1 MLAMET
7 LLDTLRCGWV
17 STLVADNE
25 EEEKNKDDK
34 TWHQHV
40 FAALKKWSEKA
51 NDGEKLV
58 RHILVKVMAAP
69 EDSSSFGFLRSI
81 GDFLVR
87 HRSVVIAFMAQRI
100 DSQGQRR
107 KDDDLFDRLRPELIL
122 KVMPD
127 EMFCDD
133 TEKII
138 WNLIYDR
145 ATCDVEF
152 DPVRRL
158 AAELLGRFPSCSSKM
173 STLISRDLSDGIRAV
188 RVQLYAFCNA
198 CIIGEKRMM
207 VKRDVVVS
215 MYVVMCDVINTHSH
229 THTHTHT
236 RYDSVLE
243 ILKLALCKHDDEYRK
258 LQRGCIDTLACCV
271 RIHFLYHTNEKH
283 ERTMKIEEI
292 SEVEEEDDDDNEIS
306 LLNHSLQLLLKSD
319 EYNTPFRICVANAI
333 LTIQKMLLDSSK
345 KKELERLAR
354 SCVVDIPRD
363 IAEQNAS
370 LFGAL
375 LRLNFFA
382 CYHSKSAARMNATRL
397 LIVSTISIQASSAP
411 QVRLEGLKLLGVL
424 LSSLESMP
432 SDLPDGLLGK
442 MTATLRSLAN
452 MDPDRT
458 CRKLAENLVGL
469 LRC

>member
-1 MLAMET
+1 MRTTREKT
-7 LLDTLRCGWV
+7 
-17 STLVADNE
+17 
-25 EEEKNKDDK
+25 EEKKIKKDNKETEK
-34 TWHQHV
+34 NTP
-40 FAALKKWSEKA
+40 KKE
-51 NDGEKLV
+51 
-58 RHILVKVMAAP
+58 ILAKITENNTNKSNKKRSMK
-69 EDSSSFGFLRSI
+69 ELHDMMHFTSLQTHGLDDSSSSNSG
-81 GDFLVR
+81 
-87 HRSVVIAFMAQRI
+87 
-100 DSQGQRR
+100 
-107 KDDDLFDRLRPELIL
+107 
-122 KVMPD
+122 
-127 EMFCDD
+127 
-133 TEKII
+133 
-138 WNLIYDR
+138 
-145 ATCDVEF
+145 
-152 DPVRRL
+152 
-158 AAELLGRFPSCSSKM
+158 
-173 STLISRDLSDGIRAV
+173 
-188 RVQLYAFCNA
+188 
-198 CIIGEKRMM
+198 
-207 VKRDVVVS
+207 
-215 MYVVMCDVINTHSH
+215 
-229 THTHTHT
+229 
-236 RYDSVLE
+236 
-243 ILKLALCKHDDEYRK
+243 
-258 LQRGCIDTLACCV
+258 
-271 RIHFLYHTNEKH
+271 
-283 ERTMKIEEI
+283 
-292 SEVEEEDDDDNEIS
+292 SEEEEDDDDNEIS

>member
-7 LLDTLRCGWV
+7 LLDTLRCGWI
-17 STLVADNE
+17 STLVVDNE
-25 EEEKNKDDK
+25 EEEEEKDKDDK

-51 NDGEKLV
+51 NFCDDKFV

-69 EDSSSFGFLRSI
+69 EDSSSFGLLRSI

-87 HRSVVIAFMAQRI
+87 HRSIVIAFMAQRI

-215 MYVVMCDVINTHSH
+215 MYVCVMSSILTD

-236 RYDSVLE
+236 PGT
-243 ILKLALCKHDDEYRK
+243 ILC
-258 LQRGCIDTLACCV
+258 
-271 RIHFLYHTNEKH
+271 
-283 ERTMKIEEI
+283 
-292 SEVEEEDDDDNEIS
+292 
-306 LLNHSLQLLLKSD
+306 
-319 EYNTPFRICVANAI
+319 
-333 LTIQKMLLDSSK
+333 
-345 KKELERLAR
+345 
-354 SCVVDIPRD
+354 
-363 IAEQNAS
+363 
-370 LFGAL
+370 
-375 LRLNFFA
+375 LRF
-382 CYHSKSAARMNATRL
+382 
-397 LIVSTISIQASSAP
+397 
-411 QVRLEGLKLLGVL
+411 
-424 LSSLESMP
+424 
-432 SDLPDGLLGK
+432 
-442 MTATLRSLAN
+442 
-452 MDPDRT
+452 
-458 CRKLAENLVGL
+458 
-469 LRC
+469 